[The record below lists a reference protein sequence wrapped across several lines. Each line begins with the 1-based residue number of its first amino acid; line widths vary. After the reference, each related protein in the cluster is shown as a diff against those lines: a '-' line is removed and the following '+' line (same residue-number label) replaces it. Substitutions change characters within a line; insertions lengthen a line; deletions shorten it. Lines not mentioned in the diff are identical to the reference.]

1 MALLEILHHPDPRLR
16 EKAQT
21 VSDFGKDLQRLID
34 DMFET
39 MYDAPGVGLAAT
51 QVGVALQV
59 AVMDCGADEQ
69 REPRV
74 MINPEIVE
82 TDAPEVVDEGCLS
95 VPEVS
100 DRVRRF
106 RRVRLRALDRDGTP
120 YELEADGLL
129 AQCIQHE
136 KDHLDGKLYIDH
148 LSSIKRDRLLKRQRK
163 LRKQEG

>member
-1 MALLEILHHPDPRLR
+1 
-16 EKAQT
+16 
-21 VSDFGKDLQRLID
+21 
-34 DMFET
+34 
-39 MYDAPGVGLAAT
+39 
-51 QVGVALQV
+51 
-59 AVMDCGADEQ
+59 
-69 REPRV
+69 
-74 MINPEIVE
+74 
-82 TDAPEVVDEGCLS
+82 EGCLS

-100 DRVRRF
+100 DRVRRY
-106 RRVRLRALDRDGTP
+106 RRVRLRALDRDGKP